1 MYVKLLLRYSMV
13 YLYILNDKGVHM
25 DVTTIKVR
33 KDTTELLKAIS
44 RQRGRRESMEQ
55 VILELVDR
63 YVKDERNGR

>member
-1 MYVKLLLRYSMV
+1 
-13 YLYILNDKGVHM
+13 M

-33 KDTTELLKAIS
+33 KDTTELLKVIS

-63 YVKDERNGR
+63 YIKDERNGR